1 MVCDYLPLSLGLIK
15 AAMMAIVVM
24 KDNDEWVNINLLR
37 SIVMVSIRVND
48 WEATETDISMDL

>member
-24 KDNDEWVNINLLR
+24 KDNDEWVNINLLS

-48 WEATETDISMDL
+48 